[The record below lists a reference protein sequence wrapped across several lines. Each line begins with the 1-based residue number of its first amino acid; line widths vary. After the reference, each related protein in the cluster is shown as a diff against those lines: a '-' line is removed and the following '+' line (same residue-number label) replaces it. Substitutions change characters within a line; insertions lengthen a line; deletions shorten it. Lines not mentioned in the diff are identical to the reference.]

1 MLWLKSNR
9 RSKMV
14 RTVEEVEKAVA
25 QLPQDQLRQFRD
37 WYEKFDSEAWDE
49 QIENDIAAGKLDSL
63 AEVAISDHKA
73 GKTKKL

>member
-1 MLWLKSNR
+1 MG
-9 RSKMV
+9 

-25 QLPQDQLRQFRD
+25 QLPEEQLKQFRA

-49 QIENDIAAGKLDSL
+49 QIEKDVLAGKLDSF
-63 AEVAISDHKA
+63 AEAAIDDHKA